1 MLLMLIAAGGA
12 LGAMAR
18 YAVGG
23 WVQGPLGAAFPW
35 GTLIVNVSGSL
46 LLAFLVRTLEGM
58 AAPPEYRGFLA
69 IGFCGAFTTFSTFGY
84 ESMEL
89 IQAGQWNRAT
99 AYVFGSV
106 LLSLAATLA
115 GFRLASAVLGTRV

>member
-12 LGAMAR
+12 LGAVAR

-23 WVQGPLGAAFPW
+23 MIHGQMGTAFPW
-35 GTLIVNVSGSL
+35 GTMAVNVLGSL
-46 LLAFLVRTLEGM
+46 LLAFLVRTLEGI

-89 IQAGQWNRAT
+89 LQAGQWNRAT
-99 AYVFGSV
+99 LYVFGSV

-115 GFRLASAVLGTRV
+115 GFRLATVALGARG